1 MNFKEINDYE
11 LLFLIKEGNEKAY
24 EVIMK
29 KYEPFI
35 KKMSYRFYSIIDD
48 DFLYDGYLV
57 LNEAIIKYDEGY
69 SKTFL
74 KFFELLL
81 ARYFCKYIKKME
93 NERIA
98 LNEYS
103 YELSLVNRKIKDKR
117 IEIAK
122 QEINNIKE
130 ELLKKIILEY
140 INSNS
145 SIAEICKK
153 YGYNSKNVYNK
164 LYQIKRKI
172 NKF

>member
-57 LNEAIIKYDEGY
+57 LNEAIIKYHEGY

-172 NKF
+172 VK

>member
-24 EVIMK
+24 EVLMK

-57 LNEAIIKYDEGY
+57 LNEAITKFDEGY
-69 SKTFL
+69 SKSFL

-93 NERIA
+93 NERVA

-103 YELSLVNRKIKDKR
+103 YRLTLIDRKIKDER

-122 QEINNIKE
+122 KEINNIKE
-130 ELLKKIILEY
+130 EIIRKIIFEY
-140 INSNS
+140 INSNNSIS
-145 SIAEICKK
+145 SICKK
-153 YGYNSKNVYNK
+153 YGYNSKNVYNR
-164 LYQIKRKI
+164 LSQIKRKI